1 MYRTMKRRNYIQINI
16 PQPCQED
23 WSKMT
28 PQEQGRFCDSC
39 QKCVVDFTSYSD
51 EELYKYLQQHKNE
64 QVCGRVKSTQLNRPI
79 TLPVQPHSTLYKWI
93 IAAGLA
99 LVISAV
105 PDSPAF
111 AQAPHTQEHVQD
123 SNKTL
128 PKPNNTQK
136 VSGTVY
142 NSGRAKAK
150 DAYVTIFNQHN
161 SYRTKTDHIGNFSFD
176 NIDTG
181 TYTIEAYIPTEGQP
195 LQRGLVKNIV
205 LDLNNNIYVEVALSA
220 GKNNLPEVS
229 DYAEQQ
235 VEIEMIY
242 MGYISAPPKVK
253 ADRVI
258 ERMPLRDVQDIIQ
271 LAPGVTPLR

>member
-1 MYRTMKRRNYIQINI
+1 
-16 PQPCQED
+16 
-23 WSKMT
+23 MT
-28 PQEQGRFCDSC
+28 PQQQGRFCNNC

-51 EELYKYLQQHKNE
+51 EELYKFLQKHRNE

-123 SNKTL
+123 NNKKL

-142 NSGRAKAK
+142 NSGRTKAK
-150 DAYVTIFNQHN
+150 DAYVTIFNEHN

-229 DYAEQQ
+229 YYADQQ
-235 VEIEMIY
+235 VEIETIY

-253 ADRVI
+253 VDRVI

-271 LAPGVTPLR
+271 LAPGVVPTRQL